1 MLSYTPLNTWEI
13 VLNMCS
19 GIDWD
24 TFNIY
29 HHGWYT
35 GLCFRFMLKTI
46 IQGWFNCCWAVFAQ
60 RQVLFHLST
69 YSISEKSWAAEE
81 VVRGHIWESWPQ
93 QIKGYLRPYV
103 SCSLCK
109 PGRRRRK
116 GNHSDQWCLSSQVT
130 CTGDRAL
137 FSWRWL
143 NICLPMGSG
152 GWISWC
158 FALSCPAF
166 AIIMLCHSACK
177 YLTFL
182 FPFLSPTQQCQWV
195 AGCVELSYFWG

>member
-46 IQGWFNCCWAVFAQ
+46 IQGWFSCCWAVFAQ

-116 GNHSDQWCLSSQVT
+116 GNHSDQCV
-130 CTGDRAL
+130 
-137 FSWRWL
+137 
-143 NICLPMGSG
+143 CLPKSLVRGTEP
-152 GWISWC
+152 C
-158 FALSCPAF
+158 FPGDDWT
-166 AIIMLCHSACK
+166 SAC
-177 YLTFL
+177 LWEVEDEFL
-182 FPFLSPTQQCQWV
+182 DALPFHAQLLLLLCFVTQHV
-195 AGCVELSYFWG
+195 NT